1 MNTSVENRELE
12 LVKQGD
18 KSVLKELYAKFR
30 TPFFK
35 WAQWRYTHNPE
46 EISDVYQ
53 QAFTIF
59 YFNVRDGKFDG
70 INSSIKTYLF
80 GIGKNLL
87 NKNYQNKP
95 MTDSLDDVLEIEL
108 PTENFFDRYENN
120 HRQELVN
127 TILSNLGEPC
137 RSILVKYYFHNFT
150 MEAIA
155 ENMGY
160 KTAMVA
166 KKKKCECL
174 IKIRKALQTKGVEIN
189 VEGE

>member
-1 MNTSVENRELE
+1 MNTSVETRELE
-12 LVKQGD
+12 LIKQGD
-18 KSVLKELYAKFR
+18 KTLLKELYAKFR
-30 TPFFK
+30 TPFLK
-35 WAQWRYTHNPE
+35 WAHWRYTDDPE
-46 EISDVYQ
+46 EIYDVYQ

-70 INSSIKTYLF
+70 LHSSIKTYLF

-87 NKNYQNKP
+87 NKKYQSKAL
-95 MTDSLDDVLEIEL
+95 TDSIDDIKEINL
-108 PTENFFDRYENN
+108 PTENIFDRYENN
-120 HRQELVN
+120 HRQQLVN
-127 TILSNLGEPC
+127 TILANVGEPC
-137 RSILVKYYFHNFT
+137 KSILEKYYFQNFT

-174 IKIRKALQTKGVEIN
+174 IKIRKALQARSLELNIKGE
-189 VEGE
+189 